1 MSPSPSEITLRGNL
15 GIQRELSAFGLSLL
29 DADSLLIQFLS
40 GGYLYDDHDG
50 FMGVFLAFKY

>member
-1 MSPSPSEITLRGNL
+1 MSPSEITLQGNL

-40 GGYLYDDHDG
+40 GVYLYDDHDG
-50 FMGVFLAFKY
+50 FMGVFLAVKY